1 MTIETEGAGKGD
13 TPRYVNGEKF
23 RANWERIFGGKCPK
37 CKENSDPRFSRVES
51 MGYYCPDCGE
61 ER

>member
-13 TPRYVNGEKF
+13 TPRHVNGEKF
-23 RANWERIFGGKCPK
+23 RTNWEQIFGGRCPK
-37 CKENSDPRFSRVES
+37 CKGNSDPGFSRVEP

-61 ER
+61 EQ